1 MDNFVVDQNLAL
13 LRAQTSQIALTNVKI
28 HNTVKHAYNKVRVV
42 GYFAS
47 LSA

>member
-1 MDNFVVDQNLAL
+1 MDNFVIDQNLAL

-28 HNTVKHAYNKVRVV
+28 HNTVKHTYNKVRVV